1 MNRVKLPNFILFTI
15 TFVFLL
21 LAILATLS
29 SNYPDGLENV
39 LQQFHGNQESGS
51 NVTAPFSQYVI
62 HPEFDPW
69 LNQILSALLGMGII
83 LMIFLLIKRMVFMKP
98 KREYL
103 NDAT

>member
-1 MNRVKLPNFILFTI
+1 MNRLKSPNFILFTI
-15 TFVFLL
+15 LFVFLL
-21 LAILATLS
+21 LAIVATIS

-39 LQQFHGNQESGS
+39 LQRFHGNQESDI

-69 LNQILSALLGMGII
+69 LNQSLSALVGMGII
-83 LMIFLLIKRMVFMKP
+83 LMIFLLIKRVVFMKP
-98 KREYL
+98 KREYP